1 MIVTFIEVFTE
12 YLSVMAFMYKAA
24 NQKFRWNKTF
34 FIIAMMEF
42 GIVMSSGKY
51 VDNRLGM
58 VMIYS
63 LLFLYAK
70 IKITHD
76 WKPTVRVFG
85 TMLIGIPVLQILV
98 YFIFMDFVPE
108 LSDYRWYGIGVNCI
122 ICILIS
128 LWNEKYI
135 YWAGKKSTQFR
146 GVLLVILFAIFFF
159 ELIFLYKQDRHITEQ
174 VQFQTIVRVCGLVL
188 VLILWMSSEM
198 EKQQKQEELKMYE
211 LYTKTFEDLITAIR
225 IKQHEFNN
233 HINAI
238 KCLPYTAQNA
248 KELIAEQNRYCDAV
262 LEDTEIVKL
271 LKLESSPVLCGFL
284 YSKLIFAQSLDIYFI
299 YEVDPINVER
309 YVTIHHFIEMTGILF
324 DNAVEALVKEKRIEN
339 NSGKIILRLSSYE
352 NTKLLLEVANIS
364 RIYTNEEIEEFFV
377 TGKSSKGDNRGV
389 GLSRVKLL
397 IQKYKADLH
406 VTNQQYHEENYLS
419 FRIIFRL
426 NRLFSL

>member
-1 MIVTFIEVFTE
+1 
-12 YLSVMAFMYKAA
+12 
-24 NQKFRWNKTF
+24 
-34 FIIAMMEF
+34 
-42 GIVMSSGKY
+42 
-51 VDNRLGM
+51 
-58 VMIYS
+58 
-63 LLFLYAK
+63 
-70 IKITHD
+70 
-76 WKPTVRVFG
+76 
-85 TMLIGIPVLQILV
+85 
-98 YFIFMDFVPE
+98 
-108 LSDYRWYGIGVNCI
+108 
-122 ICILIS
+122 
-128 LWNEKYI
+128 
-135 YWAGKKSTQFR
+135 
-146 GVLLVILFAIFFF
+146 
-159 ELIFLYKQDRHITEQ
+159 
-174 VQFQTIVRVCGLVL
+174 
-188 VLILWMSSEM
+188 M

-406 VTNQQYHEENYLS
+406 VTNQQYHGENYLS

>member
-24 NQKFRWNKTF
+24 NERFKWNKTF

-42 GIVMSSGKY
+42 GIVMSSGRY
-51 VDNRLGM
+51 IDNRLGM

-70 IKITHD
+70 IKITRD

-85 TMLIGIPVLQILV
+85 TMLIGIPVLQIVV
-98 YFIFMDFVPE
+98 YYLLKDFMIKLD
-108 LSDYRWYGIGVNCI
+108 DYRWYGIFVNCI
-122 ICILIS
+122 ICALILI
-128 LWNEKYI
+128 WKEKYI
-135 YWAGKKSTQFR
+135 YKVGIKVTRFK
-146 GVLLVILFAIFFF
+146 GVFLIILFVLFFF
-159 ELIFLYKQDRHITEQ
+159 QLLLLYKRDGYITTQ
-174 VQFQTIVRVCGLVL
+174 VQIQALVSVCGLVL
-188 VLILWMSSEM
+188 VMILWMSSEM
-198 EKQQKQEELKMYE
+198 EKEEKQEELKMYE

-233 HINAI
+233 QINAI
-238 KCLPYTAQNA
+238 KCLPYTAKSA
-248 KELIAEQNRYCDAV
+248 KELIAEQNRYCDTV

-271 LKLESSPVLCGFL
+271 LKLDSSPVLCGFL
-284 YSKLIFAQSLDIYFI
+284 YSKLIFAQSLDIHVI

-309 YVTIHHFIEMTGILF
+309 YVTIHHFIEITGILF
-324 DNAVEALVKEKRIEN
+324 DNAVEALMKEKRVEN
-339 NSGKIILRLSSYE
+339 HSSKIMLRLSSYE
-352 NTKLLLEVANIS
+352 NTNLLLEVANIS
-364 RIYTNEEIEEFFV
+364 RIYTNKEIEEFFV

-397 IQKYKADLH
+397 TQKYKANLH
-406 VTNQQYHEENYLS
+406 AVNQQYYGENYLS

-426 NRLFSL
+426 GTVKN

>member
-198 EKQQKQEELKMYE
+198 KKQQKQEELKMYE

>member
-233 HINAI
+233 HTNAI

>member
-1 MIVTFIEVFTE
+1 MIITFIEVFTE

-24 NQKFRWNKTF
+24 NQKFKWNKTF

-98 YFIFMDFVPE
+98 YFVFMDFVPE

-122 ICILIS
+122 ICILVS
-128 LWNEKYI
+128 LWKEKYI

-174 VQFQTIVRVCGLVL
+174 VQFQTIVSVCGLVL

-238 KCLPYTAQNA
+238 KCLPYTTQNA

-271 LKLESSPVLCGFL
+271 LKLESSPILCGFL
-284 YSKLIFAQSLDIYFI
+284 YSKLIFAQSLDIHVI

-324 DNAVEALVKEKRIEN
+324 DNAVEALVKDKRVEN
-339 NSGKIILRLSSYE
+339 NSGKIILRLSTYE

-397 IQKYKADLH
+397 IQKYKAYLH
-406 VTNQQYHEENYLS
+406 AANQQYYGENYLS
-419 FRIIFRL
+419 FKIIFR
-426 NRLFSL
+426 

>member
-188 VLILWMSSEM
+188 VLWMSSEM

>member
-98 YFIFMDFVPE
+98 YYVFKDFMIE
-108 LSDYRWYGIGVNCI
+108 LEDYRWYGIFVNCI
-122 ICILIS
+122 ICALIL
-128 LWNEKYI
+128 LWKEKYI
-135 YWAGKKSTQFR
+135 YKLGTKITRFKEIF
-146 GVLLVILFAIFFF
+146 LVILFVLFFF
-159 ELIFLYKQDRHITEQ
+159 ELLLLYKKDGYITTQ
-174 VQFQTIVRVCGLVL
+174 VQIQALVSVGGLVL
-188 VLILWMSSEM
+188 VMVLWMSSEM
-198 EKQQKQEELKMYE
+198 EKEEKQEELKMYE

-238 KCLPYTAQNA
+238 KCLPYTVQSA

-284 YSKLIFAQSLDIYFI
+284 YSKLIFAQSLDINVT
-299 YEVDPINVER
+299 YEVDPIHVER
-309 YVTIHHFIEMTGILF
+309 YITIHHFIEIIGVLF
-324 DNAVEALVKEKRIEN
+324 DNAVEALVKDGRADSSCNE
-339 NSGKIILRLSSYE
+339 IILKLSSYKD
-352 NTKLLLEVANIS
+352 TKLLLEIANIS

-377 TGKSSKGDNRGV
+377 TGKSSKGDNRGI
-389 GLSRVKLL
+389 GLSRMKLL
-397 IQKYKADLH
+397 IQKYKAELYAA
-406 VTNQQYHEENYLS
+406 NQQYYGENYLS
-419 FRIIFRL
+419 FRIIFPL
-426 NRLFSL
+426 K

>member
-98 YFIFMDFVPE
+98 YYVFKDFMIE
-108 LSDYRWYGIGVNCI
+108 LEDYRWYGIFVNCI
-122 ICILIS
+122 ICALILI
-128 LWNEKYI
+128 WKEKYI
-135 YWAGKKSTQFR
+135 YKVGTKITRFKEVF
-146 GVLLVILFAIFFF
+146 LVILFVLFFF
-159 ELIFLYKQDRHITEQ
+159 ELLLLYKKDGYITTQ
-174 VQFQTIVRVCGLVL
+174 VQIQALVSVCGLVL
-188 VLILWMSSEM
+188 VMVLWMSSEM
-198 EKQQKQEELKMYE
+198 EKEEKQEELKMYE

-238 KCLPYTAQNA
+238 KCLPYTTKNA

-284 YSKLIFAQSLDIYFI
+284 YSKLIFCAIVGY
-299 YEVDPINVER
+299 
-309 YVTIHHFIEMTGILF
+309 LF
-324 DNAVEALVKEKRIEN
+324 
-339 NSGKIILRLSSYE
+339 
-352 NTKLLLEVANIS
+352 
-364 RIYTNEEIEEFFV
+364 
-377 TGKSSKGDNRGV
+377 
-389 GLSRVKLL
+389 
-397 IQKYKADLH
+397 
-406 VTNQQYHEENYLS
+406 YL
-419 FRIIFRL
+419 
-426 NRLFSL
+426 

>member
-24 NQKFRWNKTF
+24 NQKYRWNKTF
-34 FIIAMMEF
+34 FAIAIMEF

-51 VDNRLGM
+51 IDNRLGM
-58 VMIYS
+58 IMIYS

-76 WKPTVRVFG
+76 WKPTARVFG

-98 YFIFMDFVPE
+98 YFVFMDFVPE
-108 LSDYRWYGIGVNCI
+108 INDYRWYGIGVNCI
-122 ICILIS
+122 ICILIF
-128 LWNEKYI
+128 LWKEQYI

-146 GVLLVILFAIFFF
+146 GVLLVILFALFFF
-159 ELIFLYKQDRHITEQ
+159 ELIFLYKQDRHITVQ
-174 VQFQTIVRVCGLVL
+174 VQFQSVVSVCGLVL

-198 EKQQKQEELKMYE
+198 EKEEKQEELKMYE

-225 IKQHEFNN
+225 IKQHEFHN

-248 KELIAEQNRYCDAV
+248 EELIAEQNRYCDVV
-262 LEDTEIVKL
+262 LEDTQIVKL

-284 YSKLIFAQSLDIYFI
+284 YSKLIFAQSLDINVK
-299 YEVDPINVER
+299 YEVDPISVER
-309 YVTIHHFIEMTGILF
+309 YCVIHHFIEITGILF
-324 DNAVEALVKEKRIEN
+324 DNAVEALVKEKRKDTN
-339 NSGKIILRLSSYE
+339 CNKIILRLSSYE
-352 NTKLLLEVANIS
+352 DTKLLLEVANIS
-364 RIYTNEEIEEFFV
+364 RVYTNEEIEEFFV

-389 GLSRVKLL
+389 GLSRMKSL

-406 VTNQQYHEENYLS
+406 ATNQQYYGENYS
-419 FRIIFRL
+419 TCAVGF
-426 NRLFSL
+426 FS

>member
-1 MIVTFIEVFTE
+1 MIVTFIEVFLE
-12 YLSVMAFMYKAA
+12 YLGIVMFMYKAA
-24 NQKFRWNKTF
+24 GKKFVVSK
-34 FIIAMMEF
+34 EF
-42 GIVMSSGKY
+42 LITAFAEYIVVILSGRY
-51 VDNRLGM
+51 IDNRLGM
-58 VMIYS
+58 I
-63 LLFLYAK
+63 FLYVMLFFFAK
-70 IKITHD
+70 IKLSD
-76 WKPTVRVFG
+76 NWKTAVRVFG
-85 TMLIGIPVLQILV
+85 TMLIGIPVMEILI
-98 YFIFMDFVPE
+98 YFVVMDFVPE

-128 LWNEKYI
+128 LWKEQYI

-146 GVLLVILFAIFFF
+146 GVLLVILFALFFF
-159 ELIFLYKQDRHITEQ
+159 ELIFLYKRDRHITVQ
-174 VQFQTIVRVCGLVL
+174 VQFQTVVSVCGLVL

-406 VTNQQYHEENYLS
+406 VTNQQYHGENYLS

>member
-1 MIVTFIEVFTE
+1 MG
-12 YLSVMAFMYKAA
+12 
-24 NQKFRWNKTF
+24 W
-34 FIIAMMEF
+34 
-42 GIVMSSGKY
+42 
-51 VDNRLGM
+51 
-58 VMIYS
+58 
-63 LLFLYAK
+63 
-70 IKITHD
+70 
-76 WKPTVRVFG
+76 
-85 TMLIGIPVLQILV
+85 
-98 YFIFMDFVPE
+98 
-108 LSDYRWYGIGVNCI
+108 
-122 ICILIS
+122 
-128 LWNEKYI
+128 
-135 YWAGKKSTQFR
+135 KKSTQFR
-146 GVLLVILFAIFFF
+146 GVLLVILFALFFF
-159 ELIFLYKQDRHITEQ
+159 ELIFLYKRDRHITVQ
-174 VQFQTIVRVCGLVL
+174 VQFQTVVSVCGLVL

-406 VTNQQYHEENYLS
+406 VTNQQYHGENYLS

>member
-1 MIVTFIEVFTE
+1 MFTE

>member
-1 MIVTFIEVFTE
+1 MIITFIEVFTE

-24 NQKFRWNKTF
+24 NQKFKWNKTF

-70 IKITHD
+70 IKITHN

-98 YFIFMDFVPE
+98 YYVFKDFMIE
-108 LSDYRWYGIGVNCI
+108 LDDYRWYGIFVNCI
-122 ICILIS
+122 ICVLILI
-128 LWNEKYI
+128 WKEKYI
-135 YWAGKKSTQFR
+135 YKVGTKITRFKGIF
-146 GVLLVILFAIFFF
+146 LIILFVLFFF
-159 ELIFLYKQDRHITEQ
+159 ELLLLYKRDGYITTQ
-174 VQFQTIVRVCGLVL
+174 VQIQALVSVCGLVL
-188 VLILWMSSEM
+188 VMVLWMSSEM
-198 EKQQKQEELKMYE
+198 EKEEKQEELKMYE

-238 KCLPYTAQNA
+238 KCLPYTTKNA

-262 LEDTEIVKL
+262 LKDTEIVKL
-271 LKLESSPVLCGFL
+271 LKLESSPILCGFL
-284 YSKLIFAQSLDIYFI
+284 YSKLIFAQSLDIHVI

-324 DNAVEALVKEKRIEN
+324 DNAVEALVKDKRVEN

-377 TGKSSKGDNRGV
+377 TGKSSKGANRGV

-406 VTNQQYHEENYLS
+406 AANQQYYGENYLS
-419 FRIIFRL
+419 FRIIFR
-426 NRLFSL
+426 

>member
-98 YFIFMDFVPE
+98 YYVFKDFMIE
-108 LSDYRWYGIGVNCI
+108 LEDYRWYGIFVNCI
-122 ICILIS
+122 ICALILI
-128 LWNEKYI
+128 WKEKYI
-135 YWAGKKSTQFR
+135 YKVGTKITRFKEVF
-146 GVLLVILFAIFFF
+146 LVILFVLFFF
-159 ELIFLYKQDRHITEQ
+159 ELLLLYKKDGYITTQ
-174 VQFQTIVRVCGLVL
+174 VQIQALVSVCGLVL
-188 VLILWMSSEM
+188 VMVLWMSSEM
-198 EKQQKQEELKMYE
+198 EKEEKQEELKMYE

-238 KCLPYTAQNA
+238 KCLPYTTKNA

>member
-1 MIVTFIEVFTE
+1 
-12 YLSVMAFMYKAA
+12 MYKAA

>member
-1 MIVTFIEVFTE
+1 MIITFIEVFTE

-24 NQKFRWNKTF
+24 NQKFKWNKTF

-70 IKITHD
+70 IKITHN

-122 ICILIS
+122 ICILVF
-128 LWNEKYI
+128 LWKEKYI

-174 VQFQTIVRVCGLVL
+174 VQFQTIVSVCGLVL

-248 KELIAEQNRYCDAV
+248 KELITEQNRYCDAV
-262 LEDTEIVKL
+262 LKDTEIVKL

-284 YSKLIFAQSLDIYFI
+284 YSKLIFAQSLDIHVI

-309 YVTIHHFIEMTGILF
+309 YITIHHFIEMTGILF
-324 DNAVEALVKEKRIEN
+324 DNAVEALVKDKRVEN

-406 VTNQQYHEENYLS
+406 AANQQYYGENYLS
-419 FRIIFRL
+419 FRIIFR
-426 NRLFSL
+426 

>member
-1 MIVTFIEVFTE
+1 MIITFIEVFTE

-24 NQKFRWNKTF
+24 NQKFKWNKTF

-70 IKITHD
+70 IKITHN

-98 YFIFMDFVPE
+98 YYVFKDFMIE
-108 LSDYRWYGIGVNCI
+108 LDDYRWYGIFVNCI
-122 ICILIS
+122 ICVLILI
-128 LWNEKYI
+128 WKEKYI
-135 YWAGKKSTQFR
+135 YKVGTKITRFKGIF
-146 GVLLVILFAIFFF
+146 LIILFVLFFF
-159 ELIFLYKQDRHITEQ
+159 ELLLLYKRDGYITTQ
-174 VQFQTIVRVCGLVL
+174 VQIQALVSVCGLVL
-188 VLILWMSSEM
+188 VMVLWMSSEM
-198 EKQQKQEELKMYE
+198 EKEEKQEELKMYE

-238 KCLPYTAQNA
+238 KCLPYTTKNA

-262 LEDTEIVKL
+262 LKDTEIVKL
-271 LKLESSPVLCGFL
+271 LKLESSPILCGFL
-284 YSKLIFAQSLDIYFI
+284 YSKLIFAQSLDIHVI

-324 DNAVEALVKEKRIEN
+324 DNAVEALVKDKRVEN

-352 NTKLLLEVANIS
+352 NIKLLLEVANIS

-377 TGKSSKGDNRGV
+377 TGKSSKGANRGV

-406 VTNQQYHEENYLS
+406 AANQQYYGENYLS
-419 FRIIFRL
+419 FRIIFR
-426 NRLFSL
+426 

>member
-188 VLILWMSSEM
+188 VLILWMSFEM

>member
-1 MIVTFIEVFTE
+1 MIITFIEVFTE

-24 NQKFRWNKTF
+24 NQKFKWNKTF

-70 IKITHD
+70 IKIIHD

-98 YFIFMDFVPE
+98 YFVFMDFVPE

-122 ICILIS
+122 ICILVS
-128 LWNEKYI
+128 LWKEKYI

-174 VQFQTIVRVCGLVL
+174 VQFQTIVSVCGLVL

-238 KCLPYTAQNA
+238 RCLPYTTQNA

-271 LKLESSPVLCGFL
+271 LKLESSPILCGFL
-284 YSKLIFAQSLDIYFI
+284 YSKLIFAQSLDIHVI

-324 DNAVEALVKEKRIEN
+324 DNAVEALVKDKRVEN
-339 NSGKIILRLSSYE
+339 NSGKIILRLSTYE

-406 VTNQQYHEENYLS
+406 AANQQYYGENYLS
-419 FRIIFRL
+419 FKIIFR
-426 NRLFSL
+426 